1 MTLGIA
7 DAGREASTAQRG
19 PAPAFFLFHTDPQ
32 VVTEAT
38 RAGVDGFVVDWER
51 RGKHRRQAGQDTQ
64 INGDTL
70 ADLERVRSATA
81 ARVLCRV
88 NGFGP
93 WTPREIDAAVHAGA
107 DEVLLPMVTSTSEVD
122 RALRFV
128 GGRCGL
134 GILIETRAGVAAA
147 PELVRRP
154 LCRVYLGL
162 NDLRIDRGSDNLFEP
177 LVDGTVDEVR
187 SWVTGPLF
195 GVAGLTLP
203 DRGAPVPSRLL
214 AAELVRL
221 RADFTFLRR
230 SFLAD
235 TAGKP
240 LAPAVAA
247 MREHVAGLAGRAP
260 ADRDRDRAA
269 LVGLVG
275 RDATVNAVADLD
287 WKPGVDLAEGLTR
300 CWNAR

>member
-1 MTLGIA
+1 MDVGIDGA
-7 DAGREASTAQRG
+7 RPGTDR
-19 PAPAFFLFHTDPQ
+19 PLDLLLFHTDPRT
-32 VVTEAT
+32 VAEAT
-38 RAGVDGFVVDWER
+38 AAGVDGFIVDWER
-51 RGKHRRQAGQDTQ
+51 RGKDRRQAGQNTQ

-70 ADLERVRSATA
+70 ADLERVRAATA

-93 WTPREIDAAVHAGA
+93 WTRREIDAAADAGA
-107 DEVLLPMVTSTSEVD
+107 DEVLLPMVRYPGEVD
-122 RALRFV
+122 LALRMAA
-128 GGRCGL
+128 GRCGL
-134 GILIETRAGVAAA
+134 GILVETLAGVRET
-147 PELVRRP
+147 PDLVRRP
-154 LCRVYLGL
+154 LTRIYVGL

-177 LVDGTVDEVR
+177 LADGTVDRVR
-187 SWVTGPLF
+187 SWIEGQRF

-235 TAGKP
+235 TAGRP

-247 MREHVAGLAGRAP
+247 IRAHLAGLASRP
-260 ADRDRDRAA
+260 AELQLHDRAEFVN
-269 LVGLVG
+269 LVTHSSPVP
-275 RDATVNAVADLD
+275 A
-287 WKPGVDLAEGLTR
+287 
-300 CWNAR
+300 